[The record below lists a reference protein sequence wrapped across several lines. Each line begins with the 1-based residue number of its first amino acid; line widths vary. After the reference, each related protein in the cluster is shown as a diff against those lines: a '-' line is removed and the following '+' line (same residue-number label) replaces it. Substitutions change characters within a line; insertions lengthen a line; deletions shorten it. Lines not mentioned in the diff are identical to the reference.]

1 MYAKEMLEQ
10 TGICILRTLILSY
23 SSLRMIFQI
32 IQRFYIYHLN
42 QLKNISIYSGLTQEP
57 SDER

>member
-1 MYAKEMLEQ
+1 MLEQ

-23 SSLRMIFQI
+23 SSLRIVLQI

-42 QLKNISIYSGLTQEP
+42 QLKNISNYSGLTQEP
-57 SDER
+57 SDGR